1 MSGFSMNLRLAER
14 CTLWLYGALM
24 RLLQPLLLRKLR
36 RRGQQEPGYL
46 HQVPQRLGR
55 YDTPAVLP
63 GAAWVHAVSLGET
76 RAAGLLIEALRQRWP
91 DMRLVLTHSTATGWT
106 QGQSLL
112 RPGDVQVWFPWD
124 TPQATRRF
132 LQQHQ
137 PVLGVLLETEV
148 WPIMVQAC
156 QQARV
161 PLFLVNAR
169 LNAASQASAQRWSW
183 LSGPAYRGLSA
194 VWAQSEA
201 DAQRLRSLGAHV
213 AGVLGNLKFDVQEQP
228 QARALAQ
235 SWRAHW
241 RLGGR
246 ARPVVMLASTRE
258 GEEAEWLDALAA
270 QPEREQALRDAG
282 VLWLL
287 VPRHPQRFDEV
298 HAALQSRG
306 MAVFRRSELP
316 IGEGEG
322 NCDGPVAAVQVQ
334 VQEQSQPQVFLGDSV
349 GEMPVYFQTADMALL
364 GGSFKPLGGQNL
376 IEAAAFGCPVIM
388 GPHTYN
394 FAQAAESAEALGAAR
409 RVADMDAALDQVLVW
424 LKHPADLAEAQHLGL
439 QMVAQSR
446 GAANH
451 YAQAIMAEGGV
462 SPVSTAGALGSQTD

>member
-1 MSGFSMNLRLAER
+1 MSGFSMNLRLAEP

-63 GAAWVHAVSLGET
+63 GAVWVHAVSLGET
-76 RAAGLLIEALRQRWP
+76 RAAGLLIDALRQRWP
-91 DMRLVLTHSTATGWT
+91 DMRLVLTHSTATGWA

-124 TPQATRRF
+124 TPRATRQF

-137 PVLGVLLETEV
+137 PVFGVLLETEV
-148 WPIMVQAC
+148 WPFMVQAC
-156 QQARV
+156 LQARV

-169 LNAASQASAQRWSW
+169 LNDKSWRSARRWSW
-183 LSGPAYRGLSA
+183 LSGPAYRGLQA

-201 DAQRLRSLGAHV
+201 DAQRLRSLGARV
-213 AGVLGNLKFDVQEQP
+213 EGVLGNLKFDVQDQP

-235 SWRAHW
+235 SWRARW
-241 RLGGR
+241 RLGDR

-258 GEEAEWLDALAA
+258 GEEAEWLDAVAA
-270 QPEREQALRDAG
+270 QPEREQAFRDAG

-298 HAALQSRG
+298 HASLQSRG
-306 MAVFRRSELP
+306 MAVFRRSALP
-316 IGEGEG
+316 PG
-322 NCDGPVAAVQVQ
+322 DGDGAWPVAAVQA
-334 VQEQSQPQVFLGDSV
+334 SVFLGDSV
-349 GEMPVYFQTADMALL
+349 GEMPVYFQAADMALL

-376 IEAAAFGCPVIM
+376 IEAAAFGCPIIM

-394 FAQAAESAEALGAAR
+394 FADAAQGAEASGAAR
-409 RVADMDAALDQVLVW
+409 RVANMDAALDQVLVW
-424 LKHPADLAEAQHLGL
+424 LKHPADLAQAQEQGWL
-439 QMVAQSR
+439 MVAQSR
-446 GAANH
+446 GAAQRC
-451 YAQAIMAEGGV
+451 AQAIMAEGAV
-462 SPVSTAGALGSQTD
+462 SSPALGGSPTD

>member
-1 MSGFSMNLRLAER
+1 
-14 CTLWLYGALM
+14 
-24 RLLQPLLLRKLR
+24 
-36 RRGQQEPGYL
+36 
-46 HQVPQRLGR
+46 LGH

-63 GAAWVHAVSLGET
+63 GAVWVHAVSLGET
-76 RAAGLLIEALRQRWP
+76 RAAGLLIDALRQRWP
-91 DMRLVLTHSTATGWT
+91 GMRLVLTHSTATGWA

-124 TPQATRRF
+124 TPQATRQF

-137 PVLGVLLETEV
+137 PVFGVLLETEV
-148 WPIMVQAC
+148 WPLMVQAC
-156 QQARV
+156 QQACV

-201 DAQRLRSLGAHV
+201 DAQRLRSLGTRV
-213 AGVLGNLKFDVQEQP
+213 EGVLGNLKFDVQEQP

-235 SWRAHW
+235 SWRARW
-241 RLGGR
+241 CLGDR

-270 QPEREQALRDAG
+270 KPEREQALRDAG

-298 HAALQSRG
+298 HAALQSHG
-306 MAVFRRSELP
+306 MAVLRRSALP
-316 IGEGEG
+316 SGDG
-322 NCDGPVAAVQVQ
+322 DGPVAAVRA
-334 VQEQSQPQVFLGDSV
+334 QSHEQVFLGDSV
-349 GEMPVYFQTADMALL
+349 GEMPVYFQAADMALL

-388 GPHTYN
+388 GPHTFN
-394 FAQAAESAEALGAAR
+394 FAQAAESAEAAGAAR
-409 RVADMDAALDQVLVW
+409 RVANMDAALDQVLVW
-424 LKHPADLAEAQHLGL
+424 LKHPADLAQAQQQGL

-446 GAANH
+446 GAADH
-451 YAQAIMAEGGV
+451 YAQAIMAFGGQL
-462 SPVSTAGALGSQTD
+462 AAEALGSPTG

>member
-1 MSGFSMNLRLAER
+1 MRLRLVER
-14 CTLWLYGALM
+14 CSLWLYGALM

-63 GAAWVHAVSLGET
+63 GAVWVHAVSLGET
-76 RAAGLLIEALRQRWP
+76 RAAGLLIDALRQRWP
-91 DMRLVLTHSTATGWT
+91 DMRLVLTHSTATGWA

-137 PVLGVLLETEV
+137 PVFGVLLETEV
-148 WPIMVQAC
+148 WPFMVQAC

-169 LNAASQASAQRWSW
+169 LNDKSWRSARRWSW
-183 LSGPAYRGLSA
+183 LSGPAYRGLQA

-201 DAQRLRSLGAHV
+201 DAQRLRSLGARV
-213 AGVLGNLKFDVQEQP
+213 EGVLGNLKFDVQDQP

-235 SWRAHW
+235 SWRARW
-241 RLGGR
+241 RLGDR

-270 QPEREQALRDAG
+270 QPEREQAFRDAG

-306 MAVFRRSELP
+306 MAVFRRSALP
-316 IGEGEG
+316 PG
-322 NCDGPVAAVQVQ
+322 DGAWPVAAVQA
-334 VQEQSQPQVFLGDSV
+334 PVFLGDSL
-349 GEMPVYFQTADMALL
+349 GEMPVYFQAADMALL

-376 IEAAAFGCPVIM
+376 IEAAAFGCPIIM

-394 FAQAAESAEALGAAR
+394 FADAAQGAEASGAAR
-409 RVADMDAALDQVLVW
+409 RVANMDAALDQVLVW
-424 LKHPADLAEAQHLGL
+424 LKHPADLAQAQEQGWL
-439 QMVAQSR
+439 MVAQSR
-446 GAANH
+446 GAAQRC
-451 YAQAIMAEGGV
+451 AQAIMAEGAV
-462 SPVSTAGALGSQTD
+462 SSPALGGSPTD

>member
-1 MSGFSMNLRLAER
+1 MPGFSMRLRLVER
-14 CTLWLYGALM
+14 CSLWLYGALM

-63 GAAWVHAVSLGET
+63 GAVWVHAVSLGET
-76 RAAGLLIEALRQRWP
+76 RAAGLLIDALRQRWP
-91 DMRLVLTHSTATGWT
+91 DMRLVLTHSTATGWA

-124 TPQATRRF
+124 TPQATRQF

-137 PVLGVLLETEV
+137 PVFGVLLETEV

-156 QQARV
+156 QQVRV

-169 LNAASQASAQRWSW
+169 LNDKSWRSAQRWSW
-183 LSGPAYRGLSA
+183 LSGPAYRGLQA

-201 DAQRLRSLGAHV
+201 DAQRLRSLGARV
-213 AGVLGNLKFDVQEQP
+213 EGVLGNLKFDVQDQP

-235 SWRAHW
+235 SWRARW
-241 RLGGR
+241 RLGDQ

-270 QPEREQALRDAG
+270 QPEREQAFRDAG

-306 MAVFRRSELP
+306 MTVFRRSALP
-316 IGEGEG
+316 PGEG
-322 NCDGPVAAVQVQ
+322 DGDWPVAAVQA
-334 VQEQSQPQVFLGDSV
+334 SVFLGDSV
-349 GEMPVYFQTADMALL
+349 GEMPVYFQAADMALL

-376 IEAAAFGCPVIM
+376 IEAAAFGCPIIM
-388 GPHTYN
+388 GPQTYN
-394 FAQAAESAEALGAAR
+394 FADATQGAEASGAAR
-409 RVADMDAALDQVLVW
+409 RVANMDAALDQVLVW
-424 LKHPADLAEAQHLGL
+424 LKHPADLAQAQEQGWL
-439 QMVAQSR
+439 MVAQSR
-446 GAANH
+446 GAAQRC
-451 YAQAIMAEGGV
+451 AQAIMAEGAV
-462 SPVSTAGALGSQTD
+462 SSPALGGSPTD

>member
-1 MSGFSMNLRLAER
+1 MPGFSMRLRLVER
-14 CTLWLYGALM
+14 CSLWLYGALM
-24 RLLQPLLLRKLR
+24 RLLQPLLLRKLQ

-63 GAAWVHAVSLGET
+63 GAVWVHAVSLGET
-76 RAAGLLIEALRQRWP
+76 RAAGLLIDALRQRWP
-91 DMRLVLTHSTATGWT
+91 DMRLVLTHSTATGWA

-137 PVLGVLLETEV
+137 PVFGVLLETEV
-148 WPIMVQAC
+148 WPFMVQAC

-169 LNAASQASAQRWSW
+169 LNDKSWRSARRWSW
-183 LSGPAYRGLSA
+183 LSGPAYRGLQA

-201 DAQRLRSLGAHV
+201 DAQRLRSLGARV
-213 AGVLGNLKFDVQEQP
+213 EGVLGNLKFDVQDQP

-235 SWRAHW
+235 SWRARW
-241 RLGGR
+241 RLGDR

-270 QPEREQALRDAG
+270 QPEREQAFRDAG

-306 MAVFRRSELP
+306 MAVFRRSALP
-316 IGEGEG
+316 PG
-322 NCDGPVAAVQVQ
+322 DGGWPVAAVQA
-334 VQEQSQPQVFLGDSV
+334 SVFLGDSV
-349 GEMPVYFQTADMALL
+349 GEMPVYFQAADMALL

-376 IEAAAFGCPVIM
+376 IEAAAFGCPIIM

-394 FAQAAESAEALGAAR
+394 FADAAQGAEASGAAR
-409 RVADMDAALDQVLVW
+409 RVANMDAALDQVLVW
-424 LKHPADLAEAQHLGL
+424 LKHPADLAQAQEQGWL
-439 QMVAQSR
+439 MVAQSR
-446 GAANH
+446 GAAQRC
-451 YAQAIMAEGGV
+451 AQAIMAEGAV
-462 SPVSTAGALGSQTD
+462 SSPALGGSPTD

>member
-1 MSGFSMNLRLAER
+1 MPGFSMRLRLVER
-14 CTLWLYGALM
+14 CSLWLYGALM

-63 GAAWVHAVSLGET
+63 GAVWVHAVSLGET
-76 RAAGLLIEALRQRWP
+76 RAAGLLIDALRQRWP
-91 DMRLVLTHSTATGWT
+91 DMRLVLTHSTATGWA

-124 TPQATRRF
+124 TPQATRQF

-137 PVLGVLLETEV
+137 PVFGVLLETEV
-148 WPIMVQAC
+148 WPFMVQAC
-156 QQARV
+156 LQARV

-169 LNAASQASAQRWSW
+169 LNDKSWRSARRWSW
-183 LSGPAYRGLSA
+183 LSGPAYRGLQA

-201 DAQRLRSLGAHV
+201 DAQRLRSLGARV
-213 AGVLGNLKFDVQEQP
+213 EGVLGNLKFDVQDQP

-235 SWRAHW
+235 SWRARW
-241 RLGGR
+241 RLGDR

-270 QPEREQALRDAG
+270 QPEREQAFRDAG

-306 MAVFRRSELP
+306 MAVFRRSALP
-316 IGEGEG
+316 PG
-322 NCDGPVAAVQVQ
+322 DGAWPVAAVQA
-334 VQEQSQPQVFLGDSV
+334 PVFLGDSL
-349 GEMPVYFQTADMALL
+349 GEMPVYFQAADMALL

-376 IEAAAFGCPVIM
+376 IEAAAFGCPIIM

-394 FAQAAESAEALGAAR
+394 FADAAQGAEASGAAR
-409 RVADMDAALDQVLVW
+409 RVANMDAALDQVLVW
-424 LKHPADLAEAQHLGL
+424 LKHPADLAQAQEQGWL
-439 QMVAQSR
+439 MVAQSR
-446 GAANH
+446 GAAQRC
-451 YAQAIMAEGGV
+451 AQAIMAEGAV
-462 SPVSTAGALGSQTD
+462 SSPALGGSPTD

>member
-1 MSGFSMNLRLAER
+1 M
-14 CTLWLYGALM
+14 WLYGALM

-63 GAAWVHAVSLGET
+63 GAVWVHAVSLGET
-76 RAAGLLIEALRQRWP
+76 RAAGLLIDALRQRWP
-91 DMRLVLTHSTATGWT
+91 DMRLVLTHSTATGWA

-124 TPQATRRF
+124 TPQATRQF

-137 PVLGVLLETEV
+137 PVIGVLLETEV
-148 WPIMVQAC
+148 WPFMVQAC
-156 QQARV
+156 LQARV

-169 LNAASQASAQRWSW
+169 LNDKSWRSARRWSW
-183 LSGPAYRGLSA
+183 LSGPAYRGLQA
-194 VWAQSEA
+194 VWAQSET
-201 DAQRLRSLGAHV
+201 DAQRLRSLGARV
-213 AGVLGNLKFDVQEQP
+213 EGVLGNLKFDVQDQP

-235 SWRAHW
+235 SWRARW
-241 RLGGR
+241 RLGDR

-270 QPEREQALRDAG
+270 QPEREQAFRDAG

-306 MAVFRRSELP
+306 MAVFRRSALP
-316 IGEGEG
+316 PG
-322 NCDGPVAAVQVQ
+322 DGAWPVAAVQA
-334 VQEQSQPQVFLGDSV
+334 PVFLGDSL
-349 GEMPVYFQTADMALL
+349 GEMPVYFQAADMALL

-376 IEAAAFGCPVIM
+376 IEAAAFGCPIIM

-394 FAQAAESAEALGAAR
+394 FADAAQGAEASGAAR
-409 RVADMDAALDQVLVW
+409 RVANMDAALDQVLVW
-424 LKHPADLAEAQHLGL
+424 LKHPADLAQAQEQGWL
-439 QMVAQSR
+439 MVAQSR
-446 GAANH
+446 GAAQRC
-451 YAQAIMAEGGV
+451 AQAIMAEGAV
-462 SPVSTAGALGSQTD
+462 SSPALGGSPTD

>member
-1 MSGFSMNLRLAER
+1 MPGFSMRLRLVER
-14 CTLWLYGALM
+14 CSLWLYGALM

-63 GAAWVHAVSLGET
+63 GAVWVHAVSLGET
-76 RAAGLLIEALRQRWP
+76 RAAGLLIDALRQRWP
-91 DMRLVLTHSTATGWT
+91 DMRLVLTHSTATGWA

-124 TPQATRRF
+124 TPQATRQF

-137 PVLGVLLETEV
+137 PVFGVLLETEV
-148 WPIMVQAC
+148 WPFMVQAC
-156 QQARV
+156 LQARV

-169 LNAASQASAQRWSW
+169 LNDKSWRSARRWSW
-183 LSGPAYRGLSA
+183 LSGPAYRGLQA
-194 VWAQSEA
+194 VWAQSET
-201 DAQRLRSLGAHV
+201 DAQRLRSLGARV
-213 AGVLGNLKFDVQEQP
+213 EGVLGNLKFDVQDQP

-235 SWRAHW
+235 SWRARW
-241 RLGGR
+241 RLGDR

-270 QPEREQALRDAG
+270 QPEREQAFRDAG

-306 MAVFRRSELP
+306 MAVFRRSALP
-316 IGEGEG
+316 PG
-322 NCDGPVAAVQVQ
+322 DGAWPVAAVQA
-334 VQEQSQPQVFLGDSV
+334 PVFLGDSL
-349 GEMPVYFQTADMALL
+349 GEMPVYFQAADMALL

-376 IEAAAFGCPVIM
+376 IEAAAFGCPIIM

-394 FAQAAESAEALGAAR
+394 FADAAQGAEASGAAR
-409 RVADMDAALDQVLVW
+409 RVANMDAALDQVLVW
-424 LKHPADLAEAQHLGL
+424 LKHPADLAQAQEQGWL
-439 QMVAQSR
+439 MVAQSR
-446 GAANH
+446 GAAQRC
-451 YAQAIMAEGGV
+451 AQAIMAEGAV
-462 SPVSTAGALGSQTD
+462 SSPALGGSPTD

>member
-1 MSGFSMNLRLAER
+1 MPLRLVER
-14 CTLWLYGALM
+14 CALWLYGGLM
-24 RLLQPLLLRKLR
+24 RSLQPFLLRKLR

-63 GAAWVHAVSLGET
+63 GAVWVHAVSLGET
-76 RAAGLLIEALRQRWP
+76 RAAGLLIDALRQRWP
-91 DMRLVLTHSTATGWT
+91 GMRLVLTHSTATGWA

-112 RPGDVQVWFPWD
+112 REGDVQVWFPWD

-137 PVLGVLLETEV
+137 PRFGVLLETEV
-148 WPIMVQAC
+148 WPVMVQAC
-156 QQARV
+156 LQARV

-169 LNAASQASAQRWSW
+169 LNAASQRSAQRVSW
-183 LSGPAYRGLSA
+183 LSGPAYRGLRA
-194 VWAQSEA
+194 VWAQTEA
-201 DAQRLRSLGAHV
+201 DAQRLRSLGARV
-213 AGVLGNLKFDVQEQP
+213 EGVLGNLKFDVQDQP
-228 QARALAQ
+228 RARALAQ

-270 QPEREQALRDAG
+270 KPEREQALRDAG

-306 MAVFRRSELP
+306 MSVFRRSALP
-316 IGEGEG
+316 IGNG
-322 NCDGPVAAVQVQ
+322 DWPLAVAQAQVQ
-334 VQEQSQPQVFLGDSV
+334 AQVFLGDSV
-349 GEMPVYFQTADMALL
+349 GEMPVYFQSADMALL

-388 GPHTYN
+388 GPHTFN
-394 FAQAAESAEALGAAR
+394 FAQAAEGAEALGAAR

-424 LKHPADLAEAQHLGL
+424 LKHPADLAQAQQQGW

-446 GAANH
+446 GAADR
-451 YAQAIMAEGGV
+451 YAQAVMAWGHQGAEGALA
-462 SPVSTAGALGSQTD
+462 PSTN

>member
-1 MSGFSMNLRLAER
+1 MPGFSMRLRLVER
-14 CTLWLYGALM
+14 CSLWLYGALM

-63 GAAWVHAVSLGET
+63 GAVWVHAVSLGET
-76 RAAGLLIEALRQRWP
+76 RAAGLLIDALRQRWP
-91 DMRLVLTHSTATGWT
+91 DMRLVLTHSTATGWA

-124 TPQATRRF
+124 TPQATRQF

-137 PVLGVLLETEV
+137 PVFGVLLETEV
-148 WPIMVQAC
+148 WPFMVQAC

-169 LNAASQASAQRWSW
+169 LNDKSWRSARRWSW
-183 LSGPAYRGLSA
+183 LSGPAYRGLQA

-201 DAQRLRSLGAHV
+201 DAQRLRSLGARV
-213 AGVLGNLKFDVQEQP
+213 EGVLGNLKFDVQDQP
-228 QARALAQ
+228 QARTLAQ

-241 RLGGR
+241 RLDSR

-270 QPEREQALRDAG
+270 QPEREQAFRDAG

-306 MAVFRRSELP
+306 MAVFRRSALP
-316 IGEGEG
+316 PG
-322 NCDGPVAAVQVQ
+322 DGAWPVAAVQA
-334 VQEQSQPQVFLGDSV
+334 PVFLGDSL
-349 GEMPVYFQTADMALL
+349 GEMPVYFQAADMALL

-376 IEAAAFGCPVIM
+376 IEAAAFGCPIIM
-388 GPHTYN
+388 GSHTYN
-394 FAQAAESAEALGAAR
+394 FADAAQGAEASGAAR
-409 RVADMDAALDQVLVW
+409 RVANMDAALDQVLVW
-424 LKHPADLAEAQHLGL
+424 LKHPADLAQAQEQGWL
-439 QMVAQSR
+439 MVAQSR
-446 GAANH
+446 GAAQRC
-451 YAQAIMAEGGV
+451 AQAIMAEGAV
-462 SPVSTAGALGSQTD
+462 SSPALGGSPTD

>member
-1 MSGFSMNLRLAER
+1 MPGFSMRLRLVER
-14 CTLWLYGALM
+14 CSLWLYGALM

-63 GAAWVHAVSLGET
+63 GAVWVHAVSLGET
-76 RAAGLLIEALRQRWP
+76 RAAGLLIDALRQRWP
-91 DMRLVLTHSTATGWT
+91 DMRLVLTHSTATGWA

-124 TPQATRRF
+124 TPQATRQF

-137 PVLGVLLETEV
+137 PVFGVLLETEV

-169 LNAASQASAQRWSW
+169 LNDKSWRSARRWSW
-183 LSGPAYRGLSA
+183 LSGPAYRGLQA

-201 DAQRLRSLGAHV
+201 DAQRLRSLGARV
-213 AGVLGNLKFDVQEQP
+213 EGVLGNLKFDVQDQP

-235 SWRAHW
+235 SWRARW
-241 RLGGR
+241 RLGDQ

-270 QPEREQALRDAG
+270 QPEREQAFCDAG

-306 MAVFRRSELP
+306 MAVFRRSALP
-316 IGEGEG
+316 PG
-322 NCDGPVAAVQVQ
+322 DGDGAWPVAAVQAQ
-334 VQEQSQPQVFLGDSV
+334 VQEQTQVFLGDSV
-349 GEMPVYFQTADMALL
+349 GEMPAYFQAADMALL

-376 IEAAAFGCPVIM
+376 IEAAAFGCPIIM

-394 FAQAAESAEALGAAR
+394 FADAAQGAEASGAAR
-409 RVADMDAALDQVLVW
+409 RVANMDAALDQVLVW
-424 LKHPADLAEAQHLGL
+424 LKHPADLAQAQEQGWL
-439 QMVAQSR
+439 MVAQSR
-446 GAANH
+446 GAAQRC
-451 YAQAIMAEGGV
+451 AQAIMAEGAV
-462 SPVSTAGALGSQTD
+462 SSPAIGGSPTD

>member
-1 MSGFSMNLRLAER
+1 MPGFSMRLRLAER

-24 RLLQPLLLRKLR
+24 RWLEPFLLRKLR

-63 GAAWVHAVSLGET
+63 GAVWVHAVSLGET
-76 RAAGLLIEALRQRWP
+76 RAAGLLIDALRQRWSG
-91 DMRLVLTHSTATGWT
+91 MRLVLTHSTATGWA

-124 TPQATRRF
+124 TAQATRRF

-137 PVLGVLLETEV
+137 PVFGVLLETEV
-148 WPIMVQAC
+148 WPLMVQAC
-156 QQARV
+156 QQACV

-241 RLGGR
+241 RLDSR

-270 QPEREQALRDAG
+270 KPEREQALHDAG

-306 MAVFRRSELP
+306 MAVFRRSAWP
-316 IGEGEG
+316 IGDGEG
-322 NCDGPVAAVQVQ
+322 DGDGPVAAVQAQ
-334 VQEQSQPQVFLGDSV
+334 LQAQVFLGDSV
-349 GEMPVYFQTADMALL
+349 GEMPVYFQAADMALL

-424 LKHPADLAEAQHLGL
+424 LKHPADLAQAQQQGL

-446 GAANH
+446 GAADH
-451 YAQAIMAEGGV
+451 YAQAIMAFGDQLAAE
-462 SPVSTAGALGSQTD
+462 ALGSQTG

>member
-1 MSGFSMNLRLAER
+1 MPGFSMRLSLVER

-63 GAAWVHAVSLGET
+63 GAVWVHAVSLGET
-76 RAAGLLIEALRQRWP
+76 RAAGLLIDALRQRWP
-91 DMRLVLTHSTATGWT
+91 DMRLVLTHSTATGWA

-137 PVLGVLLETEV
+137 PVFGVLLETEV

-169 LNAASQASAQRWSW
+169 LNASSQASAQRWSW
-183 LSGPAYRGLSA
+183 LSGPAYRSLSA

-201 DAQRLRSLGAHV
+201 DAQRLRSLGARV
-213 AGVLGNLKFDVQEQP
+213 EGVLGNLKFDVQDQP

-235 SWRAHW
+235 SWRARW

-246 ARPVVMLASTRE
+246 VRPVVMLASTRE

-270 QPEREQALRDAG
+270 QPEREQAFRDAG

-306 MAVFRRSELP
+306 MAVFRRSALP
-316 IGEGEG
+316 PGDD
-322 NCDGPVAAVQVQ
+322 DGVWPVAAVQA
-334 VQEQSQPQVFLGDSV
+334 SVFLGDSV
-349 GEMPVYFQTADMALL
+349 GEMPVYFQAADMALL

-376 IEAAAFGCPVIM
+376 IEAAAFGCPIIM

-394 FAQAAESAEALGAAR
+394 FADAAQGAEASGAAR
-409 RVADMDAALDQVLVW
+409 RVANMDAALDQVLVW
-424 LKHPADLAEAQHLGL
+424 LKHPADLAQAQEQGWL
-439 QMVAQSR
+439 MVAQSR
-446 GAANH
+446 GAAQRC
-451 YAQAIMAEGGV
+451 AQAIMAEGAV
-462 SPVSTAGALGSQTD
+462 SRPALGGSPTD

>member
-63 GAAWVHAVSLGET
+63 GAVWVHAVSLGET
-76 RAAGLLIEALRQRWP
+76 RAAGLLIDALRQRWP

-124 TPQATRRF
+124 TPQATRQF

-137 PVLGVLLETEV
+137 PVFGVLLETEV

-156 QQARV
+156 QQERV

-169 LNAASQASAQRWSW
+169 LNAASLASAQRWSW
-183 LSGPAYRGLSA
+183 LSGPAYQGLSA

-213 AGVLGNLKFDVQEQP
+213 AGVLGNLKFDVQDQP

-235 SWRAHW
+235 SWRARW

-246 ARPVVMLASTRE
+246 ARPVVLLASTRE
-258 GEEAEWLDALAA
+258 GEEAEWLEALAA
-270 QPEREQALRDAG
+270 KPEREQALRDAG

-306 MAVFRRSELP
+306 MAVFRRSALP
-316 IGEGEG
+316 SSDG
-322 NCDGPVAAVQVQ
+322 DGPVAAVQAQ
-334 VQEQSQPQVFLGDSV
+334 VQEQTQVVLGDSL
-349 GEMPVYFQTADMALL
+349 GEMPVYFQAADMALL

-376 IEAAAFGCPVIM
+376 IEALAFGCPVIM

-394 FAQAAESAEALGAAR
+394 FAEAADSSEALGAAR

-424 LKHPADLAEAQHLGL
+424 LKQPADLAHAQQQGW
-439 QMVAQSR
+439 QRVAQSR
-446 GAANH
+446 GAAELC
-451 YAQAIMAEGGV
+451 AQAIMAEGGV

>member
-1 MSGFSMNLRLAER
+1 MPGFSMRLRLVER
-14 CTLWLYGALM
+14 CSLWLYGALM

-63 GAAWVHAVSLGET
+63 GAVWVHAVSLGET
-76 RAAGLLIEALRQRWP
+76 RAAGLLIDALRQRWP
-91 DMRLVLTHSTATGWT
+91 DMRLVLTHSTATGWA

-124 TPQATRRF
+124 TPRATRRF

-137 PVLGVLLETEV
+137 PVFGVLLETEV
-148 WPIMVQAC
+148 WPFMVQAC

-169 LNAASQASAQRWSW
+169 LNDKSWRSARRWSW
-183 LSGPAYRGLSA
+183 LSGPAYRGLQA

-201 DAQRLRSLGAHV
+201 DAQRLRSLGARV
-213 AGVLGNLKFDVQEQP
+213 EGVLGNLKFDVQDQP

-235 SWRAHW
+235 SWRARW

-246 ARPVVMLASTRE
+246 VRPVVMLASTRE

-270 QPEREQALRDAG
+270 QPEREQAFRDAG

-298 HAALQSRG
+298 HASLQSRG
-306 MAVFRRSELP
+306 MAVFRRSALP
-316 IGEGEG
+316 PG
-322 NCDGPVAAVQVQ
+322 DGDGDGAWPVAAVQA
-334 VQEQSQPQVFLGDSV
+334 PVFLGDSV
-349 GEMPVYFQTADMALL
+349 GEMPVYFQAADMALL

-376 IEAAAFGCPVIM
+376 IEAAAFGCPIIM

-394 FAQAAESAEALGAAR
+394 FADAAQGAEASGAAR
-409 RVADMDAALDQVLVW
+409 RVANMDAALDQVLVW
-424 LKHPADLAEAQHLGL
+424 LKHPADLDQAQHLGL
-439 QMVAQSR
+439 QLVAQSR
-446 GAANH
+446 GAADR
-451 YAQAIMAEGGV
+451 YAQAIMAEGAV
-462 SPVSTAGALGSQTD
+462 SSPALGGSPTD

>member
-1 MSGFSMNLRLAER
+1 MPGFSMRLRLVER
-14 CTLWLYGALM
+14 CSLWLYGALM

-63 GAAWVHAVSLGET
+63 GAVWVHAVSLGET
-76 RAAGLLIEALRQRWP
+76 RAAGLLIDALRQRWP
-91 DMRLVLTHSTATGWT
+91 DMRLVLTHSTATGWA

-137 PVLGVLLETEV
+137 PVFGVLLETEV
-148 WPIMVQAC
+148 WPFMVQAC
-156 QQARV
+156 LQARV

-169 LNAASQASAQRWSW
+169 LNDKSWRSARRWSW
-183 LSGPAYRGLSA
+183 LSGPAYRGLQA
-194 VWAQSEA
+194 VWAQSET
-201 DAQRLRSLGAHV
+201 DAQRLRSLGARV
-213 AGVLGNLKFDVQEQP
+213 EGVLGNLKFDVQDQP

-235 SWRAHW
+235 SWRARW
-241 RLGGR
+241 RLGDR

-270 QPEREQALRDAG
+270 QPEREQAFRDAG

-306 MAVFRRSELP
+306 MAVFRRSALP
-316 IGEGEG
+316 PG
-322 NCDGPVAAVQVQ
+322 DGAWPVAAVQA
-334 VQEQSQPQVFLGDSV
+334 PVFLGDSL
-349 GEMPVYFQTADMALL
+349 GEMPVYFQAADMALL

-376 IEAAAFGCPVIM
+376 IEAAAFGCPIIM

-394 FAQAAESAEALGAAR
+394 FADAAQGAEASGAAR
-409 RVADMDAALDQVLVW
+409 RVANMDAALDQVLVW
-424 LKHPADLAEAQHLGL
+424 LKHPADLAQAQEQGWL
-439 QMVAQSR
+439 MVAQSR
-446 GAANH
+446 GAAQRC
-451 YAQAIMAEGGV
+451 AQAIMAEGAV
-462 SPVSTAGALGSQTD
+462 SSPALGGSPTD

>member
-1 MSGFSMNLRLAER
+1 MRLRLVER
-14 CTLWLYGALM
+14 CSLWLYGALM

-63 GAAWVHAVSLGET
+63 GAVWVHAVSLGET
-76 RAAGLLIEALRQRWP
+76 RAAGLLIDALRQRWP
-91 DMRLVLTHSTATGWT
+91 DMRLVLTHSTATGWA

-124 TPQATRRF
+124 TPQATRQF

-137 PVLGVLLETEV
+137 PVIGVLLETEV
-148 WPIMVQAC
+148 WPFMVQAC
-156 QQARV
+156 LQARV

-169 LNAASQASAQRWSW
+169 LNDKSWRSARRWSW
-183 LSGPAYRGLSA
+183 LSGPAYRGLQA

-201 DAQRLRSLGAHV
+201 DAQRLRSLGARV
-213 AGVLGNLKFDVQEQP
+213 EGVLGNLKFDVQDQP

-235 SWRAHW
+235 SWRARW
-241 RLGGR
+241 RLGDR

-270 QPEREQALRDAG
+270 QPEREQAFRDAG

-306 MAVFRRSELP
+306 MAVFRRSALP
-316 IGEGEG
+316 PG
-322 NCDGPVAAVQVQ
+322 DGAWPVAAVQA
-334 VQEQSQPQVFLGDSV
+334 PVFLGDSL
-349 GEMPVYFQTADMALL
+349 GEMPVYFQAADMALL

-376 IEAAAFGCPVIM
+376 IEAAAFGCPIIM

-394 FAQAAESAEALGAAR
+394 FADAAQGAEASGAAR
-409 RVADMDAALDQVLVW
+409 RVANMDAALDQVLVW
-424 LKHPADLAEAQHLGL
+424 LKHPADLAQAQEQGWL
-439 QMVAQSR
+439 MVAQSR
-446 GAANH
+446 GAAQRC
-451 YAQAIMAEGGV
+451 AQAIMAEGAV
-462 SPVSTAGALGSQTD
+462 SSPALGGSPTD

>member
-1 MSGFSMNLRLAER
+1 MPGFSMRLRLVER
-14 CTLWLYGALM
+14 CSLWLYGALM

-63 GAAWVHAVSLGET
+63 GAVWVHAVSLGET
-76 RAAGLLIEALRQRWP
+76 RAAGLLIDALRQRWP
-91 DMRLVLTHSTATGWT
+91 DMRLVLTHSTATGWA

-124 TPQATRRF
+124 TPRATRQF

-137 PVLGVLLETEV
+137 PVFGVLLETEV
-148 WPIMVQAC
+148 WPFMVQAC

-169 LNAASQASAQRWSW
+169 LNDKSWRSARRWSW
-183 LSGPAYRGLSA
+183 LSGPAYRGLQA

-201 DAQRLRSLGAHV
+201 DAQRLRSLGARV
-213 AGVLGNLKFDVQEQP
+213 EGVLGNLKFDVQDQP

-235 SWRAHW
+235 SWRARW
-241 RLGGR
+241 RLGDR

-270 QPEREQALRDAG
+270 QPEREQAFRDAG

-298 HAALQSRG
+298 HASLQSRG
-306 MAVFRRSELP
+306 MAVFRRSALP
-316 IGEGEG
+316 PG
-322 NCDGPVAAVQVQ
+322 DGDGAWPVAAVQA
-334 VQEQSQPQVFLGDSV
+334 SVFLGDSV
-349 GEMPVYFQTADMALL
+349 GEMPVYFQAADMALL

-376 IEAAAFGCPVIM
+376 IEAAAFGCPIIM

-394 FAQAAESAEALGAAR
+394 FADAAQGAEASGAAR
-409 RVADMDAALDQVLVW
+409 RVANMDAALDQVLVW
-424 LKHPADLAEAQHLGL
+424 LKHPADLAQAQEQGWL
-439 QMVAQSR
+439 MVAQSR
-446 GAANH
+446 GAAQRC
-451 YAQAIMAEGGV
+451 AQAIMAEGAV
-462 SPVSTAGALGSQTD
+462 SSPALGGSPTD